1 MALGTLAVQWRRK
14 MSEALGIFVIVA
26 VLALWE
32 IERIRK
38 DTTRMRIMMET
49 QHSKLHDA
57 CNNIALISGV
67 LEQEIMDA
75 RERRLRR
82 DAIN

>member
-1 MALGTLAVQWRRK
+1 
-14 MSEALGIFVIVA
+14 
-26 VLALWE
+26 
-32 IERIRK
+32 
-38 DTTRMRIMMET
+38 MET